1 MIKFTGDGP
10 NGRVYFLGLSRGNI
24 DRLTAGQPIKVNLA
38 DMGGPRIEVAI
49 LFGETEQSLFDEL
62 KAGGMIPDGVEF
74 REAKPGEAQVVRV
87 KKP

>member
-38 DMGGPRIEVAI
+38 DMGGPRIEARRSNR
-49 LFGETEQSLFDEL
+49 FSTS
-62 KAGGMIPDGVEF
+62 
-74 REAKPGEAQVVRV
+74 
-87 KKP
+87 